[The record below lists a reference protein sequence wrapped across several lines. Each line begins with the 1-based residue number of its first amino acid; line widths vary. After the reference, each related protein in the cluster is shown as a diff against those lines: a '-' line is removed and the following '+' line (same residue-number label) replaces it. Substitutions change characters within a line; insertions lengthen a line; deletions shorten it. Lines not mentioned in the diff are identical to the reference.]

1 MGRVAPRT
9 DWLGRIHGLTEP
21 TVSCAD
27 RGADGLVGDVLTKA
41 QGRVAVL
48 AAAARALAAAPEA
61 PAATA
66 ALANQAGGTAALL
79 LADDLLDAL
88 PLAPVGRGRVAGSG
102 AALAGGYVDALRQA
116 ASAVY
121 YCRTVQHPAGCC
133 WFSVHGPE
141 DDLCGRVLVTVHR
154 LG

>member
-9 DWLGRIHGLTEP
+9 DWLGRINGLTEP
-21 TVSCAD
+21 TDSCAD
-27 RGADGLVGDVLTKA
+27 HSADGLVADVLTDA
-41 QGRVAVL
+41 QVRVAHL

-66 ALANQAGGTAALL
+66 ALASRTGGTAALL

-88 PLAPVGRGRVAGSG
+88 PLAPVGRGRIAGSG
-102 AALAGGYVDALRQA
+102 AALAGGYVEAVREA

-133 WFSVHGPE
+133 WFSVHGPD
-141 DDLCGRVLVTVHR
+141 DDLCGRVLVTAHR